1 MNTQDVIEVLEEH
14 SPDDT
19 SELGEAIAF
28 ALMILE
34 KDIAQKPLREPYS
47 FICPICKTRVFAE
60 ENFCND
66 CGQRL
71 TWASLLQPNKGSQVE
86 VDQNIIRG
94 IDLSNATDFTG
105 IVIGPNKAVTYLE
118 KNIQYKA
125 EQVKKELIARFN
137 INKGRL

>member
-1 MNTQDVIEVLEEH
+1 MTTQDVIEILEEY

-60 ENFCND
+60 ENYCND

-71 TWASLLQPNKGSQVE
+71 TWSSLLFPNKGKQIE
-86 VDQNIIRG
+86 NDQNM
-94 IDLSNATDFTG
+94 DVDMSNATDFTA
-105 IVIGPNKAVTYLE
+105 VVSGPNMFVGYLGVNTDGKVE
-118 KNIQYKA
+118 LA
-125 EQVKKELIARFN
+125 KKEIIAGFN
-137 INKGRL
+137 INKGRLK